1 MINSVLVDAGPL
13 IALFDKNDK
22 YHQAITEF
30 ISQKRYKFIST
41 IAVLTETAHM
51 LDFNVNVQIDFF
63 EWIVNNGIS
72 LYEINND
79 DIADIIKLTKKYA
92 DIPMD
97 FADATLVIASQR
109 TGIKTIISIDSDFE
123 IYRLPKKVKI
133 KNIFFH
139 NI

>member
-1 MINSVLVDAGPL
+1 
-13 IALFDKNDK
+13 
-22 YHQAITEF
+22 
-30 ISQKRYKFIST
+30 
-41 IAVLTETAHM
+41 M
-51 LDFNVNVQIDFF
+51 LDFNIGVQIDFF
-63 EWIVNNGIS
+63 EWIVNNGLS

-79 DIADIIKLTKKYA
+79 DIAEIVNLTKKYA

-123 IYRLPKKVKI
+123 IYRLPRKVKI

-139 NI
+139 NS